1 MASKNR
7 DKLQEPLC
15 RYISDTLKLIETV
28 KEFCD
33 KEAEWTTK
41 RQFELKKIKNIKD
54 KIENKNQTWGQKIW
68 NHLKKDSRRQEL
80 EKELGE
86 VLKNTLEGLEKLHHF
101 LDAVEKLSVT
111 SVHVFIDGNANFMPE
126 EVSSMSVKLV
136 ISAARIVSPLLIHF
150 KRDPGNFFL
159 PNLFNIE
166 VLIFQLEKY
175 IRVTQKICKKMQGEK
190 MQKQLHRYISD
201 TLKLIETVN
210 EFCDGESKWTMER
223 QTEIKKIKNIKD
235 EDENKNQTWEKNKQ
249 SYMEK
254 DSRRQ
259 KLEKELGE
267 VLKNTLEGL
276 EKLQGFL
283 DAVEKLSVTSLFV
296 FEDENKSFM
305 PEEVSSMSVCSV
317 ILAARMVSLLLIHHI
332 KRYEGSFFMPS
343 IINVEA
349 LIFQLEN
356 YISVTQQICKKME
369 ERSNNRRSS
378 LEFNLNMTE
387 NLYDH
392 VLQLNKIRM
401 DESFRMNFLFDKKA
415 QNFIELFSERHSRM
429 VQFLSDLEEAAVQLD
444 RMKKGSNI
452 STVAGSSVGI
462 AGGVLS
468 IVGLALA
475 PVTAGVSL
483 ALTLTGVGLGVTSGV
498 NSLVTGITEMAV
510 NSHQGKKANNTF
522 VNFMEDVQMILDCME
537 TVARTEGPVVGPQ
550 VVTTAVEVVK
560 LAARVGALGKGI
572 DAIVDGASAVK
583 VLGSEEVIAKAV
595 NLGLQEAQA
604 SRSIPKLAADLP
616 DVGQVAKGT
625 PVALSQSARA
635 GFIGLNAF
643 FIGLDVLFICKS
655 GMSLAKGSKNE
666 VAQLICSRAALWE
679 SEVEAWA
686 KIHNHLFEGVSGFD
700 KNWKTLKQHFHI

>member
-54 KIENKNQTWGQKIW
+54 KIENKNETWGQKIW

-126 EVSSMSVKLV
+126 EVSSMSVQLA

-166 VLIFQLEKY
+166 VLIFQLDKY
-175 IRVTQKICKKMQGEK
+175 IHVTQKICKKMQGEK

-210 EFCDGESKWTMER
+210 EFCDGESKWIMER
-223 QTEIKKIKNIKD
+223 QTEIKKIKNIKV

-259 KLEKELGE
+259 KLEKQLGE
-267 VLKNTLEGL
+267 VIKNTLEGL
-276 EKLQGFL
+276 EKLQDFL

-305 PEEVSSMSVCSV
+305 PEEVRSMSVCSV
-317 ILAARMVSLLLIHHI
+317 IFAARMVSPLLIHYI

-343 IINVEA
+343 IINVEP
-349 LIFQLEN
+349 LIFHLEN
-356 YISVTQQICKKME
+356 YIYVTQQICKKME

-387 NLYDH
+387 DLYDH
-392 VLQLNKIRM
+392 VVQLNKIRM

-429 VQFLSDLEEAAVQLD
+429 VQFLSDLEEVAVQLD